1 MPSSQGIK
9 IKIPL
14 RLKRKS
20 HRMKY
25 IFHILSGISHKR
37 FIPRKHNKILQI
49 KNEDNFVQKIQSNSL
64 QKKINK

>member
-49 KNEDNFVQKIQSNSL
+49 KNEDNFPCAKNSK
-64 QKKINK
+64 Q